1 MQKGQEKADDKG
13 YVFPLHPYLESH
25 NNYYIC
31 TYNAYTSNVSKTG
44 SIAIFLH
51 IIILTLTD
59 IYWFAFLKVVHKYPW
74 SKSHHVLVLESE
86 RGTNQ

>member
-1 MQKGQEKADDKG
+1 MNQYRNCKNMNESQFFWYFVYLCDLCHLDKEK
-13 YVFPLHPYLESH
+13 S
-25 NNYYIC
+25 
-31 TYNAYTSNVSKTG
+31 YNEWWISCD
-44 SIAIFLH
+44 